1 MKKVQFEIKIDEK
14 LSLVLPDPICANEIF
29 ALIDKDR
36 EHLKPWLP
44 WVDSTV
50 TANDTYKNLCER
62 IEKFRN
68 TEQASFY
75 GTLNGEFAASVG
87 FISLK
92 DGEGEIGYW
101 LLSQYC
107 GKGLMTRFV
116 EACIKYGFDKLNLD
130 RIVIKCDEKNI
141 KSGAIPKRLGFT
153 QVEKPEGKSIRNGS
167 EPNMIVFT
175 RNRSS

>member
-1 MKKVQFEIKIDEK
+1 
-14 LSLVLPDPICANEIF
+14 
-29 ALIDKDR
+29 
-36 EHLKPWLP
+36 
-44 WVDSTV
+44 
-50 TANDTYKNLCER
+50 
-62 IEKFRN
+62 
-68 TEQASFY
+68 
-75 GTLNGEFAASVG
+75 
-87 FISLK
+87 
-92 DGEGEIGYW
+92 
-101 LLSQYC
+101 
-107 GKGLMTRFV
+107 MTRFV